1 MTETIIESVRYYI
14 QDVIL
19 FIFSLEKKLKSYQ
32 EVVCNNYP
40 SVLFGFLLMALMSVT
55 YKSNSSA
62 HDYSTFMLN
71 STELNINMHP
81 GLLKTGLVNEK
92 QLLIAPH

>member
-1 MTETIIESVRYYI
+1 MLSSS
-14 QDVIL
+14 
-19 FIFSLEKKLKSYQ
+19 FFSLEKNDKVIKKLYVIITPQ
-32 EVVCNNYP
+32 CYLV
-40 SVLFGFLLMALMSVT
+40 FLLMALMSVT
-55 YKSNSSA
+55 YKSNSRA

-92 QLLIAPH
+92 QLLIAPY